1 MDIRELKKLENKR
14 KMNKGYM
21 WALFCAI
28 LWGIWYIPGTI
39 IWAVPPF
46 DAMWITIADPT
57 GAELYEN
64 ATAATLV
71 VAVLISAFNALTVII
86 ALLVWNG
93 VLGKFGEMK
102 RTLKEFHPCSKW
114 FFLASIF
121 GGPIAILGSFIAI
134 GFVGAGFAA
143 VAALLYPVIG
153 SILAYYWYG
162 EKISKRAALGIFVII
177 AGGLTIFVGGAI
189 AEIQAGDIAWIGYIG
204 GLMAALGWGIEGA
217 IAGKG
222 LDIAEPDVGITLRFL
237 GENLIW
243 WIILVP
249 AVALAGYPI
258 FEYAIAA
265 FNPLSIMVLGF
276 AGITFGYCYVCWYKS
291 FPLVG
296 VGRGQGIGNLYGLC
310 AVIFMY
316 LFLAQ
321 VPAWTVLVGGALCVL
336 GSFVMISEETGELE
350 SLRGE

>member
-1 MDIRELKKLENKR
+1 LDIRELKKLENKR

-21 WALFCAI
+21 WALFCAL

-46 DAMWITIADPT
+46 DAMWVDIDGTHGASMATI
-57 GAELYEN
+57 
-64 ATAATLV
+64 V
-71 VAVLISAFNALTVII
+71 VALLISAFNALTVIV
-86 ALLVWNG
+86 ALLIWNAY
-93 VLGKFGEMK
+93 LGKLPEMK

-134 GFVGAGFAA
+134 GFIGAGFAA

-153 SILAYYWYG
+153 SVLARQWYG
-162 EKISKRAALGIFVII
+162 EQISKRAWMGILVII
-177 AGGLTIFVGGAI
+177 VGGLTIFVGGAI
-189 AEIQAGDIAWIGYIG
+189 AEITSGSISYLGYIG

-222 LDIAEPDVGITLRFL
+222 LDIAEPDVGITIRFL
-237 GENLIW
+237 GENLLYW
-243 WIILVP
+243 VILIP
-249 AVALAGYPI
+249 IAAIAGYPI
-258 FEYAIAA
+258 LEYALQA
-265 FNPLSIMVLGF
+265 FTPLSIVVLGF
-276 AGITFGYCYVCWYKS
+276 AGITFGFCYVCWYKS
-291 FPLVG
+291 FPLIG

-316 LFLAQ
+316 LFMAQ

-336 GSFVMISEETGELE
+336 GSFVMISEDTGDME

>member
-1 MDIRELKKLENKR
+1 MDIRELKKLETKR

-57 GAELYEN
+57 GAGTYEN
-64 ATAATLV
+64 GTAATLV
-71 VAVLISAFNALTVII
+71 VAVLISAFNALTVIL

-93 VLGKFGEMK
+93 VLGKFGEMT

-121 GGPIAILGSFIAI
+121 GGPMAILGSFIAI
-134 GFVGAGFAA
+134 GFIGAGFAA

-153 SILAYYWYG
+153 SILARQWYG
-162 EKISKRAALGIFVII
+162 EQISKRAWAGIFVII
-177 AGGLTIFVGGAI
+177 IGGLTIFVGGAI
-189 AEIQAGDIAWIGYIG
+189 AEISAGSINYIGYVG

-249 AVALAGYPI
+249 AVALAGYPV

-265 FNPLSIMVLGF
+265 LNPLSIMVLAF
-276 AGITFGYCYVCWYKS
+276 AGITFGFCYVSWYKS
-291 FPLVG
+291 FPLIG

-336 GSFVMISEETGELE
+336 GSFVMISEEAEEE
-350 SLRGE
+350 SLR

>member
-46 DAMWITIADPT
+46 DAMWVDIDGTHGGSMATII
-57 GAELYEN
+57 
-64 ATAATLV
+64 
-71 VAVLISAFNALTVII
+71 VALLIAAFNALTVIV
-86 ALLVWNG
+86 ALLIWNG
-93 VLGKFGEMK
+93 YLGKFGEMK

-121 GGPIAILGSFIAI
+121 GGPIAILGSFIAM
-134 GFVGAGFAA
+134 GFIGAGFAA
-143 VAALLYPVIG
+143 VAALMYPVIG
-153 SILAYYWYG
+153 SILARQWYG
-162 EKISKRAALGIFVII
+162 EQISKRAWLGILVII

-189 AEIQAGDIAWIGYIG
+189 TEITSGSISYLGYVG
-204 GLMAALGWGIEGA
+204 GAMAALGWGIEGA

-222 LDIAEPDVGITLRFL
+222 LDIAEPDVGITIRFL
-237 GENLIW
+237 GENLLYW
-243 WIILVP
+243 VILIP
-249 AVALAGYPI
+249 IAAFAGFPILKYALM
-258 FEYAIAA
+258 A
-265 FNPLSIMVLGF
+265 FNPLSIIVLGF

-291 FPLVG
+291 FPLIG

-316 LFLAQ
+316 LFMAQ
-321 VPAWTVLVGGALCVL
+321 VPAWTVLVGGTLCVL
-336 GSFVMISEETGELE
+336 GSFVMISEDTGDVE
-350 SLRGE
+350 SLRGD

>member
-46 DAMWITIADPT
+46 DAMWVDIDATHGGSMATI
-57 GAELYEN
+57 
-64 ATAATLV
+64 V
-71 VAVLISAFNALTVII
+71 VALLISAFNALTVIV
-86 ALLVWNG
+86 ALLIWNG
-93 VLGKFGEMK
+93 YLGKFGEMK

-134 GFVGAGFAA
+134 GFIGAGFAA
-143 VAALLYPVIG
+143 VAALMYPVIG
-153 SILAYYWYG
+153 SILARQWYG
-162 EKISKRAALGIFVII
+162 EQISKRAWMGILVII
-177 AGGLTIFVGGAI
+177 VGGLTIFVGGAI
-189 AEIQAGDIAWIGYIG
+189 AEISAGNLSYLGYIG

-222 LDIAEPDVGITLRFL
+222 LDIAEPDVGITIRFL
-237 GENLIW
+237 GENLLYW
-243 WIILVP
+243 VILIP
-249 AVALAGYPI
+249 IAAIAGYPI
-258 FEYAIAA
+258 LEYALQA
-265 FNPLSIMVLGF
+265 FTPLALVVLGF
-276 AGITFGYCYVCWYKS
+276 AGITFGFCYVCWYKS
-291 FPLVG
+291 FPLIG

-316 LFLAQ
+316 LFMAQ

-336 GSFVMISEETGELE
+336 GSFVMISEETGEME